1 MKIGL
6 EVISCDDADYLS
18 DLIQVE
24 GYFFGLC
31 PILKMNTNLIVS
43 SGSED
48 MLPASLPLKDLILSS
63 AGTLIYYIKF
73 SLIDNEFSISFVERP
88 LFMPR
93 WFYRRLVLGRDKEQE
108 D

>member
-48 MLPASLPLKDLILSS
+48 MSLLPASLPLKDLILSS
-63 AGTLIYYIKF
+63 AGTLLYYIKF
-73 SLIDNEFSISFVERP
+73 SLFDYEFSVSFVERT
-88 LFMPR
+88 LFMSR
-93 WFYRRLVLGRDKEQE
+93 WFYRRLLLG
-108 D
+108 